1 MEKRPFLSLRK
12 RSPLDMYN
20 EGVEPSSKKRVLDA
34 SKVELD
40 ISKKT
45 VKNTERAHEWA
56 MKVM

>member
-1 MEKRPFLSLRK
+1 
-12 RSPLDMYN
+12 MYN

-56 MKVM
+56 NVRQR